1 MANEFLNKPPSI
13 RPAIT
18 GAIAD
23 PDEYNQN
30 IAGQSKDSV
39 TFIDQDGLFVDGNL
53 GDEALGANGSLT
65 NLIKLR
71 QGGLLKFYN
80 PSGVF
85 VNDVN
90 LGQATESLIGQA
102 AIATQADVQGKTND
116 TDFITPLKL
125 AQAMEN
131 VSVGNITAFTA
142 NITYGKPNNCRF
154 LMVEVIGGGGGG
166 YDGSISVTAGGNG
179 GTSSFGSHCSATGG
193 QGAQTGLAPASGG
206 IGLGGNIHLQGGH
219 AKGHTGAFHGENWSM
234 GGDIPPF
241 GYGGFATAAG
251 PSASG
256 NYNRIPT
263 GFGAGGGGRLLK
275 QAVASAAGAAGG
287 YCKKFL
293 LASQVNNT
301 ESIVIG
307 GGGSSPNGGLSS
319 AGSAGLVIV
328 TEYIYR

>member
-102 AIATQADVQGKTND
+102 AVATQADVQGKTND

-125 AQAMEN
+125 GQAMEN
-131 VSVGNITAFTA
+131 VSFGNI
-142 NITYGKPNNCRF
+142 NLITVNATYTKPNNLRY
-154 LMVEVIGGGGGG
+154 LTVEVIGGGGGG
-166 YDGSISVTAGGNG
+166 YDGTISVTAGGIG
-179 GTSSFGSHCSATGG
+179 GTSSFGTHCSATGG
-193 QGAQTGLAPASGG
+193 QGAQTGLNPALGG
-206 IGLGGNIHLQGGH
+206 IGVNGNINLSGGH
-219 AKGHTGAFHGENWSM
+219 AM
-234 GGDIPPF
+234 GRSGGTHNETWGIGGSISPF
-241 GYGGFATAAG
+241 GHGGIAVLVG
-251 PSASG
+251 G
-256 NYNRIPT
+256 GRNYSQAPT
-263 GFGAGGGGRLLK
+263 GFGAGGSGRLVG
-275 QAVASAAGAAGG
+275 QSVASAAGAAGG
-287 YCKKFL
+287 YCKRFL
-293 LASQVNNT
+293 LASQVNAT
-301 ESIVIG
+301 EPVVIG
-307 GGGSSPNGGLSS
+307 GGGSTPTGGFSS
-319 AGSAGLVIV
+319 AGRPGVVIV
-328 TEYIYR
+328 TAYLYR

>member
-39 TFIDQDGLFVDGNL
+39 TFIDKDGLFVDGNL

-80 PSGVF
+80 ASGVF

-102 AIATQADVQGKTND
+102 AVATQADVQGKTND
-116 TDFITPLKL
+116 TDFITSLKL

-131 VSVGNITAFTA
+131 VSFGGVVGLYGGNA
-142 NITYGKPNNCRF
+142 TYSKPSNLRY
-154 LMVEVIGGGGGG
+154 LVVEVIGGGGGG
-166 YDGSISVTAGGNG
+166 YDGTISVSAGGNG

-193 QGAQTGLAPASGG
+193 QGGQTGLTPASGG
-206 IGLGGNIHLQGGH
+206 LGLSGNVNLQGGH
-219 AKGHTGAFHGENWSM
+219 AKGHSGGFHGENWSM
-234 GGDIPPF
+234 GGDISPF
-241 GYGGFATAAG
+241 GYGGMAVNI
-251 PSASG
+251 ASG
-256 NYNRIPT
+256 RNYSRAPT
-263 GFGAGGGGRLLK
+263 GFGAGGGGRLSQ

-287 YCKKFL
+287 YSKKFL
-293 LASQVNNT
+293 LASQVNAT

-307 GGGSSPNGGLSS
+307 AGGSTPTGGLSS
-319 AGSAGLVIV
+319 AGAGGLVIV
-328 TEYIYR
+328 TEYKYN

>member
-102 AIATQADVQGKTND
+102 AVATQADVQGKTND

-125 AQAMEN
+125 GQAMEN
-131 VSVGNITAFTA
+131 VSVGNINVFTVNA
-142 NITYGKPNNCRF
+142 TYTKPNNLRY
-154 LMVEVIGGGGGG
+154 LTVEVIGGGGGG
-166 YDGSISVTAGGNG
+166 YDGTISVTAGGNG

-193 QGAQTGLAPASGG
+193 QGGQTGLNPASSGVG
-206 IGLGGNIHLQGGH
+206 INGNINLRGGH
-219 AKGHTGAFHGENWSM
+219 AKGRTGGYHGENWSM

-241 GYGGFATAAG
+241 GYGGMAV
-251 PSASG
+251 SASSG
-256 NYNRIPT
+256 KNYNRGPT
-263 GFGAGGGGRLLK
+263 GFGAGGGGRLVQ

-287 YCKKFL
+287 YSKKFL
-293 LASQVNNT
+293 LASQVNAT
-301 ESIVIG
+301 ESVVIG
-307 GGGSSPNGGLSS
+307 GGGSTPTGGFSS
-319 AGSAGLVIV
+319 AGRLGVVIV
-328 TEYIYR
+328 TAYLYI